1 MTMNSVP
8 SNSEST
14 FLKLHPDI
22 QRWVWDQGWTE
33 LRSAQVQAATP
44 ILEGDKDVI
53 ISAATA
59 SGKTEAAFLPILSAL
74 ASNPSSQPG
83 VEVLC
88 ISPLKALINDQY
100 ERLAPLAER
109 VDLKVTPWHGDVTGS
124 KKSALMKKP
133 SGVLIITPESLEAMF
148 VLRGNEV
155 VGLMHALR
163 YIVVDE
169 LHAFIGTER
178 GAQLQSLMHRVEYAI
193 RRRVPRVALSATL
206 GDMTLAAGFLRP
218 HGGNNV
224 KLVVADDDGQAL
236 KIQLRGYVAV
246 PHPSTREE
254 SEDPFVAA
262 AASADEVDI
271 ARNLYRVLRGSN
283 NLIFANTK
291 RNVEIFANLLR
302 GMSED
307 NNAPNEFFAHHGN
320 LSKDAR
326 EFVEKRLKDHS
337 LPANAVCT
345 STLELGIDIGD
356 VKSIAQI
363 GAPPTVAAI
372 RQRLGRSGRRG
383 DAAVLR
389 NYVAEDEITP
399 KTTPPDLLREELV
412 QSIAMINLLLER
424 WYEPPDPND
433 LHLSTLIQQLLSVI
447 AQHGGALANEVYSI
461 LCATGPF
468 NGVSSS
474 EFAGLL
480 RHLADVDVLMQSPDG
495 TLLLGAKGESI
506 VNFFHFYASF
516 ATPEEWRLVT
526 AGRSLGSVPVLYAMQ
541 TGMYMVFSGRR
552 WRIVNV
558 DREHK
563 VVDLVPARGGRPP
576 RFSGSGAML
585 HPRVREEMRRVY
597 QSAEVPK
604 YLDERAAQLLME
616 GRENFARLSLLESS
630 YVETSNGAYLFPWT
644 GDKIINTLVAMFNYL
659 DAPATASGLT
669 VFIEGETKTGLELM
683 LQQLVANPIH
693 SVVDLTRGVQ
703 NKAHEKFDLLLT
715 HSLLDESYAA
725 KFLDLPGAYLLVNRV
740 LRTSSS

>member
-1 MTMNSVP
+1 MSSVP
-8 SNSEST
+8 SNSESV

-33 LRSAQVQAATP
+33 LRNAQVQAATP

-74 ASNPSSQPG
+74 ASNPSTEPG

-88 ISPLKALINDQY
+88 ISPLKALINDQFG
-100 ERLAPLAER
+100 RLEPLAEH
-109 VDLKVTPWHGDVTGS
+109 VDVKVTPWHGDVTGS

-193 RRRVPRVALSATL
+193 RRRVPRIALSATL
-206 GDMTLAAGFLRP
+206 GDMTLAAEFLRP
-218 HGGNNV
+218 YGGGNV

-236 KIQLRGYVAV
+236 KIQLRGYLAV
-246 PHPSTREE
+246 PNPLTREDT
-254 SEDPFVAA
+254 EDPHVAA
-262 AASADEVDI
+262 AASADEVAI
-271 ARNLYRVLRGSN
+271 ARDLYRVLRGSN

-291 RNVEIFANLLR
+291 RNVEIFADLLR
-302 GMSED
+302 GMSEE
-307 NNAPNEFFAHHGN
+307 NNVPNEFFAHHGN

-356 VKSIAQI
+356 VRSIAQI
-363 GAPPTVAAI
+363 GAPPAVAAM

-399 KTTPPDLLREELV
+399 KTAPQDLLREELV
-412 QSIAMINLLLER
+412 QSIAMIELLLER

-447 AQHGGALANEVYSI
+447 AQHGGALAREIYSI
-461 LCATGPF
+461 LCETGPF
-468 NGVSSS
+468 KGISSS
-474 EFAGLL
+474 QFADLL
-480 RHLADVDVLMQSPDG
+480 RHLADVDILMQSPDD
-495 TLLLGAKGESI
+495 TILLGAKGESI
-506 VNFFHFYASF
+506 VNFYHFYASF

-526 AGRSLGSVPVLYAMQ
+526 AGRALGSVPVLYAMQ
-541 TGMYMVFSGRR
+541 VGMYMVFSGRR
-552 WRIVNV
+552 WRVVNV
-558 DREHK
+558 DRERK

-576 RFSGSGAML
+576 RFSGSGAMV
-585 HPRVREEMRRVY
+585 HPRVREEMRRTY
-597 QSAEVPK
+597 QSAEVPR
-604 YLDERAAQLLME
+604 YLDEQAAQLLIE
-616 GRENFARLSLLESS
+616 GRENFTRLGLLESS
-630 YVETSNGAYLFPWT
+630 YVETASGIYLFPWT
-644 GDKIINTLVAMFNYL
+644 GDKIINTLVAMFNFL

-669 VFIEGETKTGLELM
+669 VFIEGETQAGLEVLM
-683 LQQLVANPIH
+683 EQLLASPVH
-693 SVVDLTRGVQ
+693 SVIDLTRGVL
-703 NKAHEKFDLLLT
+703 NKAHEKFDLYLT
-715 HSLLDESYAA
+715 YNLLDESYAA
-725 KFLDLPGAYLLVNRV
+725 KFLDLPEAYSVVSELMNVPP
-740 LRTSSS
+740 S